1 MEASI
6 FSGVVNGAKRARGC
20 AVASDEELGEI
31 PLDPSA
37 EYAGQR
43 LFQITKQR
51 VCGGAVDVHFLKHR
65 EAHAVVNVT
74 GLLDFIRTAG
84 FLLTKL
90 VARETKHYQP
100 LSRVLFV
107 ERFQASV
114 LRCEATMAG
123 RIHHQNH
130 LASIVRH

>member
-6 FSGVVNGAKRARGC
+6 FSGVVNGAKRVRG
-20 AVASDEELGEI
+20 AVATDEELGEI

-37 EYAGQR
+37 EHAGQR

-51 VCGGAVDVHFLKHR
+51 GCGGAVDVHFLKHR

-74 GLLDFIRTAG
+74 SLLDFIRTAG

-107 ERFQASV
+107 ERFRPAYCGVKPQW
-114 LRCEATMAG
+114 
-123 RIHHQNH
+123 
-130 LASIVRH
+130 LAVFTTRTTLPA